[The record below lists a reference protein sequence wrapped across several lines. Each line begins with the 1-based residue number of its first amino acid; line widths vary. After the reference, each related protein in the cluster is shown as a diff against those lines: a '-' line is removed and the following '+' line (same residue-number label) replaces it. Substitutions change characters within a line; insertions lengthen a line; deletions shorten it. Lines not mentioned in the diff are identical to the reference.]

1 MWHDL
6 RHALRVFRTSPG
18 YVLVVVLTLA
28 LGVGVNAAFF
38 SIANFIALRPMPVK
52 DADQLV
58 VLAVRERGSEIR
70 DLSYAD
76 FLDYRKQANAFSDLF
91 AYRLGFDSLAADN
104 SAQQVITSYVTGNY
118 FSALG
123 IRPAA
128 GRLLESSEGWTP
140 GADPVLV
147 LGHSYWLR
155 RFAGDPE
162 VVGKA
167 VMLDGRP
174 MTIVGVAQEGF
185 HGAYYF
191 IETDVYVPLS
201 QSAAATESFWTE
213 RGERGQAG
221 LFVLGRMKPGV
232 GLKQARSSLNVVAA
246 QLALQYPAA
255 EKGTSIE
262 AYPERLARPQAGAAN
277 DLPVLVPLFLLLAF
291 LVLLIACMNLA
302 NLALAR
308 TNDRLGEMAT
318 RAALGAGR
326 LRLVGQLLIEN
337 VLLAVTGGVA
347 AIFLGLWLARA
358 LQSLCVPIDFPMF
371 RMNFVFDW
379 RVFAYGLA
387 ITMIAGLVVGL
398 VPARRLWRADLNV
411 MLHEGGRALSS
422 SVRRS
427 RQRNVFLVIQV
438 AGSTLL
444 LVMAGLF
451 VRMLETAQRMDL
463 GFDPHH
469 VLDLRL
475 DVRQL
480 GYDEA
485 RGKKLYA
492 DFLSRVNALPGVAA
506 ATYAYSV
513 PYGSGTLSAAVH
525 LENETLRPG
534 ESAPQVFYNIVA
546 PSYFETLSVPILR
559 GRAFTAIDTENAPR
573 VAIVSQQMAER
584 LWPGRDAIGKR
595 FRIGKDL
602 SWLEVVG
609 VARDASYVNPFL
621 GRVPYFYLPVA
632 QHYTAELALEIRT
645 PLPPATLTHEVEREL
660 HALEPSLAV
669 TDVLTLE
676 DQLQGAN
683 GFYLLRLGANSA
695 AGLGIL
701 ALILAVVGI
710 YGVASYSTSQRTHEF
725 GVRLALGALPRD
737 VRNLVLRQGLLL
749 VALGASVGII
759 TGLALARAVSG
770 FLIGISP
777 NDPATF
783 AGVAVLLG
791 VSALLACYLPAR
803 RATRLDPIAALRSE

>member
-6 RHALRVFRTSPG
+6 RHALRMFRTSPG

-38 SIANFIALRPMPVK
+38 SIANFIALRPMPAK

-70 DLSYAD
+70 DVSYPD
-76 FLDYRKQANAFSDLF
+76 FLDYRKQAAAFSDLL

-104 SAQQVITSYVTGNY
+104 SAQQVITSYVTGNF

-123 IRPAA
+123 VQPAL
-128 GRLLESSEGWTP
+128 GRLLEPTEGWTP

-147 LGHSYWLR
+147 LGHSYWQR
-155 RFAGDPE
+155 RFGGDPG

-167 VMLDGRP
+167 VLLDGRP
-174 MTIVGVAQEGF
+174 MTIVGVTQQGF
-185 HGAYYF
+185 PGAYYF
-191 IETDVYVPLS
+191 IETDVYAPLS
-201 QSAAATESFWTE
+201 QSVPASDRIWTE
-213 RGERGQAG
+213 RGERGEAG

-232 GLKQARSSLNVVAA
+232 SLKQARSSLNVVAA

-277 DLPVLVPLFLLLAF
+277 DMPMLIPLFLLLAF

-326 LRLVGQLLIEN
+326 LRLVRQLLTEN
-337 VLLAVTGGVA
+337 LLLAITGGVA
-347 AIFLGLWLARA
+347 AILLGLWLARA

-371 RMNFVFDW
+371 RMNFLFDW

-387 ITMIAGLVVGL
+387 ITMVAGLVVGL
-398 VPARRLWRADLNV
+398 FPARRLWRADLNV

-422 SVRRS
+422 SSRRS
-427 RQRNVFLVIQV
+427 RQRNVFLVVQV
-438 AGSTLL
+438 AGSTVL

-451 VRMLETAQRMDL
+451 VRMLETAQGMDL
-463 GFDPHH
+463 GFDPRH

-475 DVRQL
+475 DVHQL

-492 DFLSRVNALPGVAA
+492 ELLSRVSGLPGVAA

-513 PYGSGTLSAAVH
+513 PFGSGTLSAGVH
-525 LENETLRPG
+525 LENETFRPG

-546 PSYFETLSVPILR
+546 PSYFRTLSVPILR
-559 GRAFTAIDTENAPR
+559 GRAFTDTDTESAPR
-573 VAIVSQQMAER
+573 VAVISQQMAER
-584 LWPGRDAIGKR
+584 LWPGQDAAGKR
-595 FRIGKDL
+595 FRIGKD
-602 SWLEVVG
+602 SRWLEVIG
-609 VARDASYVNPFL
+609 VARDARYVNPFL

-632 QHYTAELALEIRT
+632 QNYTPELALEIRT
-645 PLPPATLTHEVEREL
+645 PLPPATLTHEVEREV

-683 GFYLLRLGANSA
+683 GFFLLRLGANSA

-710 YGVASYSTSQRTHEF
+710 YGMASYSTSRRTHEF
-725 GVRLALGALPRD
+725 GVRLALGALPAD

-749 VALGASVGII
+749 VGLGASVGII
-759 TGLALARAVSG
+759 TALVLARTVSG
-770 FLIGISP
+770 FLVGVSP
-777 NDPATF
+777 NDPVTF
-783 AGVAVLLG
+783 VGVALLLG
-791 VSALLACYLPAR
+791 TAALVACYIPAR
-803 RATRLDPIAALRSE
+803 RATRLDPLAALRSE